1 MADQSSISPAD
12 ILTTPLI
19 CSSRKEVLEMFCTWE
34 GFVEEELTIVGR
46 YNLIFNVLLLVENN
60 VGAALA
66 IAGAIHHRENQIKFI
81 PFRHL
86 WKRTVFWYGGKRRFW
101 RRQSKH
107 FEEIQ
112 ACFASIEI
120 SLTSI
125 GRYVD
130 QAVT

>member
-1 MADQSSISPAD
+1 MEERDDFGADSPN
-12 ILTTPLI
+12 I
-19 CSSRKEVLEMFCTWE
+19 
-34 GFVEEELTIVGR
+34 
-46 YNLIFNVLLLVENN
+46 
-60 VGAALA
+60 
-66 IAGAIHHRENQIKFI
+66 
-81 PFRHL
+81 
-86 WKRTVFWYGGKRRFW
+86 
-101 RRQSKH
+101 

>member
-1 MADQSSISPAD
+1 MG
-12 ILTTPLI
+12 
-19 CSSRKEVLEMFCTWE
+19 

-60 VGAALA
+60 VGAAFSNCWSDSSSRKPNKIHPLFA
-66 IAGAIHHRENQIKFI
+66 TSGNELCSGMEERDDFGADSPNI
-81 PFRHL
+81 
-86 WKRTVFWYGGKRRFW
+86 
-101 RRQSKH
+101 